1 MGGWDGGVHWY
12 TLLALEESCFH
23 HKVVQMAQI
32 IILAVL
38 LLCFLHR
45 GRFIRSLPVVN
56 MCAQKMTPVGLLWKT
71 WRSLARGRNMMVS
84 FSPFSLFRATVNLPR
99 SYKIPINK

>member
-12 TLLALEESCFH
+12 TPLALEESCFH

-38 LLCFLHR
+38 PLFFFFFLHYCP
-45 GRFIRSLPVVN
+45 FICSLPVVN
-56 MCAQKMTPVGLLWKT
+56 MCAQKMTPAGLLWKT
-71 WRSLARGRNMMVS
+71 W
-84 FSPFSLFRATVNLPR
+84 
-99 SYKIPINK
+99 